1 MAKSPTKQPTS
12 RSRQAKGAPGPV
24 GPGNPP
30 IHSRFRPGQSGNPAG
45 RPRKERSLLKLIE
58 AELDVEI
65 SLTENGETRR
75 LSKREALAKLMVNG
89 ALQGDAKAV
98 QTLIR
103 FVGLGNANDEANLV
117 EVDPAIVASLL
128 QRLPGAAGGAA

>member
-1 MAKSPTKQPTS
+1 MAKSPTKPPAP
-12 RSRQAKGAPGPV
+12 RSRQAKGGPGPV